1 MSMNKFEMYIKKY
14 GILLDCITLILC
26 AALVAKSVLGTS
38 TFLVTD
44 SFINVEVIYKVLLV
58 IAIIKLYFCF
68 DIRDKKYIGAA
79 VLLILA
85 VIFYVAGWADY
96 RYLIFPM
103 VALYEVSFEDVAKVF
118 ALSSG
123 FCLCVILITS
133 LTGIIQNASSVREES
148 TSGYAYLLGFEHHSW
163 FMMHWLFVMFAV
175 IYIVRRNRFRGLVY
189 PVLLIIT
196 VALWFVTDSNT
207 SGIVGVM
214 VCLGMILD
222 SVVRLKLRP
231 IRPFM
236 RKFQDSLMKLSI
248 VMPIVSVLLTVL
260 GCIYFGIFGYGRF
273 STNMLSRFHL
283 TLTALEALGV
293 ELPFSV
299 TDERWD
305 ISMNWFWGT
314 RSTVSFEGYVLDNV
328 YAKLLIENGL
338 IILIAYLILQ
348 MIVRYDLYKKKQY
361 ALALM
366 CFWVSVFGIFES
378 RAFTTFSC
386 ALLSTLLFTRV
397 PRMIRGR
404 KNIHKKIMRTGR

>member
-1 MSMNKFEMYIKKY
+1 MSMNKYEIYIKKY

-26 AALVAKSVLGTS
+26 ALLVAKSVLGTS

-79 VLLILA
+79 VLLILT
-85 VIFYVAGWADY
+85 VIFYEAGLADY
-96 RYLIFPM
+96 RHLIFPM

-118 ALSSG
+118 AFSSG

-133 LTGIIQNASSVREES
+133 LTGIIQNASSVRGES

-175 IYIVRRNRFRGLVY
+175 IYIVRRNRFRGLIY
-189 PVLLIIT
+189 PVLLMIT
-196 VALWFVTDSNT
+196 LALWFVTDSNT

-214 VCLGMILD
+214 VCFCMILD
-222 SVVRLKLRP
+222 SVVRMMVRP
-231 IRPFM
+231 VKPAM
-236 RKFQDSLMKLSI
+236 RRFQDSLMKI
-248 VMPIVSVLLTVL
+248 AIIMPVVAVLLTIL
-260 GCIYFGIFGYGRF
+260 GCVYYEFFGYGFATNTLGRF
-273 STNMLSRFHL
+273 II
-283 TLTALEALGV
+283 TLKALEALGV
-293 ELPFSV
+293 ELPISV

-305 ISMNWFWGT
+305 ISMNWFFGT
-314 RSTVSFEGYVLDNV
+314 GSTVSFEGYVLDNV

-348 MIVRYDLYKKKQY
+348 MIVRYDLYKRKQY

-366 CFWVSVFGIFES
+366 CFGISIFGILES

-397 PRMIRGR
+397 PRMVRGR
-404 KNIHKKIMRTGR
+404 KNRYIKMKAEK